1 MSSGLHGVGLNDTL
15 ARLLGWTAHRTGRNQ
30 TVWRREPNAALPH
43 RKLLRWYNVMPPAYD
58 RTSELMV
65 ELMGEHS
72 VAVFKTGKQWC
83 AAWPE
88 VEGYSPYDCYIDMG
102 APGLDHVADTP
113 MAAVAACALH
123 HLWVVPL
130 EAAR

>member
-1 MSSGLHGVGLNDTL
+1 MSSSLHGVGANDTI
-15 ARLLGWTAHRTGRNQ
+15 ARLMGWTPRRDGRRGH
-30 TVWRREPNAALPH
+30 VWTRDENPALPH

-65 ELMGEHS
+65 ELMGEHHIAVLWS
-72 VAVFKTGKQWC
+72 VDQWC
-83 AAWPE
+83 AAWPSA
-88 VEGYSPYDCYIDMG
+88 EGEK
-102 APGLDHVADTP
+102 DHTGHLRATP
-113 MAAVAACALH
+113 EAAVAACALH